1 MECLDLLF
9 FLSQKIFYFESMKV
23 TLATTVLKTLF
34 LSLFVMLSCDT
45 GKLTVIADSPS
56 SLKEISA
63 IEKTALSNTL
73 WVIQDAGNNNH
84 LYGLNTKG
92 DIIKDISID
101 NIQNIDWEDLTSDHL
116 GTIYIGDFGNNNK
129 TRKDFTIYKVSNPD
143 KAGTTAKAEVISF
156 KLPKKMKSQDFESF
170 FLYNGNFYIFSKSDK
185 NCKLFTVPNTIGN
198 HTAHYISEE
207 KLKGKHTK
215 VTSADISDDG
225 KTVVLLNHS
234 QLWVL
239 QDFNKT
245 DFFSGSKK
253 NSEFNHDS
261 QKEGI
266 NFINS
271 DTVLITDEKTK
282 NNGGNIY
289 SFSLD

>member
-9 FLSQKIFYFESMKV
+9 FLSQKIFYFESMKI

-34 LSLFVMLSCDT
+34 LSLFIMLSCDT

-116 GTIYIGDFGNNNK
+116 GNLYIGDFGNNNK
-129 TRKDFTIYKVSNPD
+129 TRKHFAIYKVSNPD
-143 KAGTTAKAEVISF
+143 KAGTTAKA
-156 KLPKKMKSQDFESF
+156 
-170 FLYNGNFYIFSKSDK
+170 
-185 NCKLFTVPNTIGN
+185 
-198 HTAHYISEE
+198 
-207 KLKGKHTK
+207 
-215 VTSADISDDG
+215 
-225 KTVVLLNHS
+225 
-234 QLWVL
+234 
-239 QDFNKT
+239 
-245 DFFSGSKK
+245 
-253 NSEFNHDS
+253 
-261 QKEGI
+261 
-266 NFINS
+266 
-271 DTVLITDEKTK
+271 
-282 NNGGNIY
+282 
-289 SFSLD
+289 